1 MPLIGTAA
9 MLLSFDVVDG
19 AIAEHDDWH
28 THEHLPERLSLP
40 GFRRGTRWVAMRG
53 SPRYFVMYEVDE
65 LGALQSAAY
74 LERLNRPSAWTSRMM
89 PHYRGMSRRLCTVS
103 GSHGAGL
110 GACGLLVRFA
120 PDAGT
125 EASLRAWLVEDILPS
140 LPSRRGLGSAHL
152 FEAALAP
159 PMTNE
164 QRLRGV
170 DAVTGWALFVTGY
183 DDDTLARL
191 TETDLHRRRFLERG
205 ATMVSDT
212 LHRLHYA
219 LTDREASARATH
231 HPPLP

>member
-1 MPLIGTAA
+1 MPLLGNAA
-9 MLLSFDVVDG
+9 MLLSFDVVDD

-65 LGALQSAAY
+65 LAALQSEAY
-74 LERLNRPSAWTSRMM
+74 LERLNRPSAWTSRVM

-103 GSHGAGL
+103 RSHGAGL
-110 GACGLLVRFA
+110 GAFGVIVGFV

-125 EASLRAWLVEDILPS
+125 ETSLRAWLVDDILPG

-152 FEAALAP
+152 FEAALTP
-159 PMTNE
+159 PMTHE

-170 DAVTGWALFVTGY
+170 DAVTGWGLFVTGY
-183 DDDTLARL
+183 DDEALAGL
-191 TETDLHRRRFLERG
+191 MESDLHRRHFVERG
-205 ATMVSDT
+205 ATSVSDT

-219 LTDREASARATH
+219 LTDREASARPTD
-231 HPPLP
+231 PPPCP